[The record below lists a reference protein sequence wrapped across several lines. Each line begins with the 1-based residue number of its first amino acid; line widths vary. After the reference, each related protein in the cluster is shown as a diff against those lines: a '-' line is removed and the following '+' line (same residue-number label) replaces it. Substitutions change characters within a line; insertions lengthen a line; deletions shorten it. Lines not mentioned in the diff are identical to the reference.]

1 MVKRKLGLLMVL
13 AVCVALFYYFDLG
26 RYLSLESLKANRDAL
41 YNFNRQNPFTAILG
55 FIGIY
60 VVVVALSLPGATVL
74 TLAGGAIFGSFEA
87 TLFVNIGAT
96 MGATLAFLAAR
107 VLLRDWV
114 EKKFGDKLQPFIEGV
129 SKNAVNFTL
138 FLRLVPV
145 FPFFLVNLALG
156 LTQIPLRIYFFCT
169 MLGILPGSFV
179 YANAGSNLANIN
191 SLADVTSP
199 GVLGALA
206 LLGLFALIPVVYKR
220 IKRKDAVS
228 PAG

>member
-1 MVKRKLGLLMVL
+1 MVL

-60 VVVVALSLPGATVL
+60 IVVVALSLPGATVL

-96 MGATLAFLAAR
+96 LGATLAFLAAR
-107 VLLRDWV
+107 VMLRDWV

-156 LTQIPLRIYFFCT
+156 LTQIPLRIYFFFT

-228 PAG
+228 PAE

>member
-1 MVKRKLGLLMVL
+1 MVL

-41 YNFNRQNPFTAILG
+41 YSFNRQNPFTAILG

-60 VVVVALSLPGATVL
+60 IVVVALSLPGATVL

-96 MGATLAFLAAR
+96 LGATLAFLAAR

-228 PAG
+228 PAE